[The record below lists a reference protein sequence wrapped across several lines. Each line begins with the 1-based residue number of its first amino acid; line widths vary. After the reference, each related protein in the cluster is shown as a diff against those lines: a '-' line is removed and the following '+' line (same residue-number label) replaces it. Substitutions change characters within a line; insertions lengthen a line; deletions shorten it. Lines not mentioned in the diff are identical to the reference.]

1 MKTILGIEGGGT
13 KTEWIAYSTNARP
26 DGSEPAAVRSGVL
39 PASNLRLISDEALE
53 RLLRVLPQDVT
64 DVGVFLAGCVTET
77 DHERLRALTRRVWPN
92 ANLAVGSDRESGFA
106 AAFHGA
112 DGVAVIAG
120 TGSAITGKRGDLT
133 DNAGGW
139 GHLLGSAGSGYRLAM
154 QALRQVLWSY
164 DLTRRVTSPGEAILS
179 LLGLNRL
186 EDLIA
191 WAADAEKMAIAKL
204 APVVFEAA
212 REGDRAMSV
221 ILDEGAWTLAEG
233 AVAVA
238 KRLALP
244 EAQVRLQG
252 GLFVHYPEYVQRFED
267 RLKRDL
273 PQANVAVCTLSG
285 AEGAAWLASRQTP
298 PSAPLPRPF
307 ARYAPPITPSLEVD
321 TEELATASTE
331 QVNPRSAGLDKLSSL
346 ELVDL
351 FIAEETHV
359 AEALKAAREGL
370 AEAIELVGEALRR
383 GGRLFYVGA
392 GTSGRLGTLDAS
404 EIPPTFGVDPRMVQA
419 IMAGG
424 VTALYRS
431 VEGAEDHPEAGGLA
445 ILDRSVKAGDVVCGI
460 AASGRTPFVLGALHE
475 ARAALAHTILLT
487 CNPARKRHTP
497 PWDIEI
503 DLPTGPELLTGSTRL
518 KAGSATKLALNL
530 LSTGAMIRLGKV
542 HGNLMSA
549 VRVSNVKLRERA
561 IRTVAR
567 SLHLSPADAEALLA
581 AHDWQ
586 LDAVLQENA

>member
-13 KTEWIAYSTNARP
+13 KTEWIAYSIA
-26 DGSEPAAVRSGVL
+26 EPGERAAPVAPRSGIL
-39 PASNLRLISDEALE
+39 PPSNLRLISDESLE
-53 RLLRVLPQDVT
+53 RLLRVLPPEAT
-64 DVGVFLAGCVTET
+64 DVGVFLAGCVTEG
-77 DHERLRALTRRVWPN
+77 DHERLRALVRGVWPD
-92 ANLAVGSDRESGFA
+92 AAILVGSDRESGFA

-120 TGSAITGKRGDLT
+120 TGSAITGKCGDLT

-164 DLTRRVTSPGEAILS
+164 DLTRRVTSPGEAILAR
-179 LLGLNRL
+179 LGLNRL

-191 WAADAEKMAIAKL
+191 WAADAEKMAIARL

-212 REGDRAMSV
+212 KEGDRAMAA
-221 ILDEGAWTLAEG
+221 ILDEGAATLAEG
-233 AVAVA
+233 AAAVA
-238 KRLALP
+238 RRLALP
-244 EAQVRLQG
+244 QADIRLQG
-252 GLFVHYPEYVQRFED
+252 GLFVHYPEYVGRFEE
-267 RLKRDL
+267 RLAAFL
-273 PQANVAVCTLSG
+273 PKANVAVCTVSG
-285 AEGAAWLASRQTP
+285 AEGAAWLASRRNP
-298 PSAPLPRPF
+298 PTAPLARPF
-307 ARYAPPITPSLEVD
+307 ARYAPPIAPALEVD
-321 TEELATASTE
+321 TEELANAATE
-331 QVNPRSAGLDKLSSL
+331 QVNPRSARLDELSNL

-351 FIAEETHV
+351 FIAEEAHV
-359 AEALKAAREGL
+359 AEALKAARDTL
-370 AEAIELVGEALRR
+370 AEAIELVAGALRR

-404 EIPPTFGVDPRMVQA
+404 EIPPTFGVDPRIVQA

-424 VTALYRS
+424 ATALYRS

-445 ILDRSVKAGDVVCGI
+445 ILDHRVQAGDVVCGI
-460 AASGRTPFVLGALHE
+460 TASGRTPFVLGALHE
-475 ARAALAHTILLT
+475 ARAALAHTVLLT
-487 CNPARKRHTP
+487 CNPARKRHAP
-497 PWDIEI
+497 AWDIEI

-542 HGNLMSA
+542 RGNLMSG

-567 SLHLSPADAEALLA
+567 TLRVTPAEAEALLA
-581 AHDWQ
+581 GNDWQ
-586 LDAVLQENA
+586 LDGVLRSR